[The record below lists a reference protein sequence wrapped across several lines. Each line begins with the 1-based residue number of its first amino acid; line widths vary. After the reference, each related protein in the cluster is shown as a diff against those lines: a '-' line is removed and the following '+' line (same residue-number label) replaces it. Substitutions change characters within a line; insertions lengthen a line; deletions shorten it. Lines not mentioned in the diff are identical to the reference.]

1 MTPQSLRLSLGAL
14 LAVALGSACQSA
26 PNAGAGES
34 STPAS
39 DSFQLRPGIALV
51 ANQQSADVSIID
63 LATGQTQRVGVGT
76 GPHEAA
82 ISPDGRW
89 GIATVYGAQVP
100 GNQLAVIDLAG
111 RSLARHIDLGEYT
124 RPHDVEFVPGSP
136 TKVVVTSETTRRVLV
151 VDIAT
156 GAVEAAIET
165 NNPGS
170 HMLGITADANRVFTA
185 NIAAGG
191 ISELDLRGRRFVRQ
205 VATAPVSEGIAV
217 TPDGREVWV
226 GSNQQGTVTVVD
238 ASTGTVAQ
246 TLTGFTLPYRLT
258 VSPDGKQVIVCDPEA
273 GRIVIID
280 RASRT
285 IAGEVA
291 GLGSPRG
298 AMVAADN
305 RTVIVTLG
313 TESAVAVIDLVTRR
327 VIRRLAVGTSPDG
340 VAIRLGDPG

>member
-1 MTPQSLRLSLGAL
+1 MTPQSFRYSR
-14 LAVALGSACQSA
+14 VALVLVALAAACRST
-26 PNAGAGES
+26 PNAGTGAPS
-34 STPAS
+34 STAN
-39 DSFQLRPGIALV
+39 DTFQVRAGIALV

-63 LATGQTQRVGVGT
+63 LATGQSRRVAVGT

-111 RSLARHIDLGEYT
+111 KSLARHIDLGEYT

-136 TKVVVTSETTRRVLV
+136 TKVVVTSETTRRVLLVDV
-151 VDIAT
+151 VT
-156 GAVEAAIET
+156 GAIEAAIET

-170 HMLGITADANRVFTA
+170 HMLGITANANRVFTA

-191 ISELDLRGRRFVRQ
+191 ISELDLGARRFVRQ

-217 TPDGREVWV
+217 APDGREVWV

-238 ASTGTVAQ
+238 ASTGTVVQ
-246 TLTGFTLPYRLT
+246 TLAGFTLPYRLT

-305 RTVIVTLG
+305 RTAVVTLG
-313 TESAVAVIDLVTRR
+313 TESAIAVIDLVTKR
-327 VIRRLAVGTSPDG
+327 VIRRIAVGASPDG
-340 VAIRLGDPG
+340 VAIRLGDTG